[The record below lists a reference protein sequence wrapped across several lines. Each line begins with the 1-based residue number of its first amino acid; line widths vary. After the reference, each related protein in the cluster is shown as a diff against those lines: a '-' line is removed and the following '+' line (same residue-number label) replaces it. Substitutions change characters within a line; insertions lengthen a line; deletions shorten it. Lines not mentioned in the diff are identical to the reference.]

1 MSAVLVVDDSL
12 TVRMHLEEAFSAAG
26 FEPVLAADVAS
37 ARRALASRR
46 FALAVLDVLLP
57 DGDGLELLA
66 EIKGSPQHAGT
77 PVVLL
82 STETEVQH
90 RVRGLQTG
98 ADEYVGKPYDAA
110 QVVARARELVR
121 RRAGVDSGAAPRPVL
136 LVDDSVTAREE
147 LREALERAGLQVVTA
162 GSGEEGL
169 RVASERRPRAI
180 VVDGVMPGMDGATF
194 IREVRADAALRT
206 TPCILLTA
214 SGSVGELRALDAGAD
229 AYVRKDEDGNEL
241 VLARLQALLR
251 SATSAPEGSAAGAP
265 AARRILVIGAGTAPL
280 GDVAETLR
288 VDGHDVV
295 VAASPEEA
303 LALLAVDRVDAILVE
318 ATEQGKEGAAACLR
332 IRGDGRWRHLPLL
345 VVGERPDPEATVDAL
360 AGGADDYVPLAS
372 GPLVARARVNAQLR
386 RSQFEDEN
394 RTREGYARS
403 AAILETISDAFFAAG
418 RDWRFVYVNH
428 ALEEMVGSPRDALAG
443 AVLWERCPFL
453 ARGQPRAELDRAV
466 EAQVPVTFEA
476 RGPAERWIEV
486 RAFPH
491 RDGLTAYLRDVT
503 ERRRTQEVQAHLLG
517 ITGHDLRT
525 PISVVRVSLDVAL
538 RDPQLSERNRRV
550 LARASGAAAR
560 MSRLVNDLLDYSRAR
575 LGKGI
580 PIARRPAELD
590 AICRDIIEEVS
601 SANAGRK
608 ISYQPGAD
616 GAGEWDPDRIGQV
629 LSNLLTN
636 AVRYS
641 LEDAAVSLEW
651 HTDGDRKVIAVH
663 NDGPPI
669 DPALLANMFE
679 PFERGRTAA
688 SGGTGL
694 GLFIVRELVRAH
706 GGSVAVTSEAGRG
719 TTFFVTL
726 PARAGGSSA

>member
-37 ARRALASRR
+37 ARRALASRP

-82 STETEVQH
+82 STEAEVQH

-121 RRAGVDSGAAPRPVL
+121 RRAGADLGAAARPVL

-147 LREALERAGLQVVTA
+147 LRDALERAGLQVVTV

-169 RVASERRPRAI
+169 RVAAERRPRAI

-194 IREVRADAALRT
+194 IREIRADAALRT

-214 SGSVGELRALDAGAD
+214 SGSVGELSALDAGAD

-251 SATSAPEGSAAGAP
+251 SATSAPEETAAGAP
-265 AARRILVIGAGTAPL
+265 TARRILVLGASTAPL

-288 VDGHDVV
+288 LEGHDVV
-295 VAASPEEA
+295 TAATSEEA

-318 ATEQGKEGAAACLR
+318 ATRQGDASAAACLR
-332 IRGDGRWRHLPLL
+332 IRGDARWRHVPLL
-345 VVGERPDPEATVDAL
+345 VVGERSEPEATVDAL
-360 AGGADDYVPLAS
+360 AGGADDYVPLSS
-372 GPLVARARVNAQLR
+372 GPLVARARVHAQLR

-403 AAILETISDAFFAAG
+403 AAILETISDAFFAVG

-428 ALEEMVGSPRDALAG
+428 ALEEMVGAPRDALAG
-443 AVLWERCPFL
+443 EVLWERCPFL

-466 EAQVPVTFEA
+466 EGQVPVTFEA
-476 RGPAERWIEV
+476 REPGERWIEV

-538 RDPQLSERNRRV
+538 RDPQLSERHRRV
-550 LARASGAAAR
+550 LGRAAGAAAR

-575 LGKGI
+575 LGRGI
-580 PIARRPAELD
+580 PIAPQPTDLD
-590 AICRDIIEEVS
+590 AICRDIVEEVS
-601 SANAGRK
+601 SANGGRK
-608 ISYQPGAD
+608 IAYHPGAD
-616 GAGEWDPDRIGQV
+616 GSGEWDPDRIGQV
-629 LSNLLTN
+629 LTNLLTN

-641 LEDAAVSLEW
+641 QEGAAVSLAWSAE
-651 HTDGDRKVIAVH
+651 GDRRVIAVH
-663 NDGPPI
+663 NEGSPI

-688 SGGTGL
+688 SGGAGL
-694 GLFIVRELVRAH
+694 GLFIVREIVRAH

-719 TTFFVTL
+719 TTFYVNL
-726 PARAGGSSA
+726 PARAG

>member
-1 MSAVLVVDDSL
+1 MTAVLVVDDSL

-26 FEPVLAADVAS
+26 FEPILAADIAS
-37 ARRALASRR
+37 ARRALDARP

-66 EIKGSPQHAGT
+66 EIKRSPQHADT

-82 STETEVQH
+82 STEAEVQH
-90 RVRGLQTG
+90 RVRGLRTG

-110 QVVARARELVR
+110 HVVARARELVR
-121 RRAGVDSGAAPRPVL
+121 RRAGHVDRGAGARPVL
-136 LVDDSVTAREE
+136 VVDDSLTAREE
-147 LREALERAGLQVVTA
+147 LRSTLERAGLAVVTS

-169 RVASERRPRAI
+169 SLAAECLPRAI

-194 IREVRADAALRT
+194 IREIRADAALRT

-214 SGSVGELRALDAGAD
+214 SGSVGELSALDAGAD

-241 VLARLQALLR
+241 VVARLQALLR
-251 SATSAPEGSAAGAP
+251 GATSAPAVVAAGALAP
-265 AARRILVIGAGTAPL
+265 KRVLVVGAGAAPL
-280 GDVAETLR
+280 GESAEALR
-288 VDGHDVV
+288 EDGHDVV
-295 VAASPEEA
+295 CATSAEEA
-303 LALLAVDRVDAILVE
+303 LALLAVDRVDAIVVE
-318 ATEQGKEGAAACLR
+318 AMRAGDDGAAACLR
-332 IRGDGRWRHLPLL
+332 VRSDGRWRHVPLL
-345 VVGERPDPEATVDAL
+345 VVGARADPDATVDAL
-360 AGGADDYVPLAS
+360 AWGADDYVPAAS

-403 AAILETISDAFFAAG
+403 AAILETISDAFFAVG

-428 ALEEMVGSPRDALAG
+428 ALEELVRVPRDALTG
-443 AVLWERCPFL
+443 EVLWERCPFL
-453 ARGQPRAELDRAV
+453 ARGGVARSELERAV
-466 EAQVPVTFEA
+466 ESQVPVTFES
-476 RGPAERWIEV
+476 RGPGDRWIET

-538 RDPQLSERNRRV
+538 RDAQLSERNRRV
-550 LARASGAAAR
+550 LARASGAASR

-575 LGKGI
+575 LGRGI
-580 PIARRPAELD
+580 PISPRPTDLD
-590 AICRDIIEEVS
+590 AICREIIEEVT
-601 SANAGRK
+601 SAHPSRK

-616 GAGEWDPDRIGQV
+616 GTGEWDPDRIGQV
-629 LSNLLTN
+629 LTNLLTN

-641 LEDAAVSLEW
+641 PEDARISVAW
-651 HTDGDRKVIAVH
+651 HVEGDRRVLAVH

-669 DPALLANMFE
+669 DPELLPNLFE
-679 PFERGRTAA
+679 PFERGRSAA

-694 GLFIVRELVRAH
+694 GLYIVREIVRAH
-706 GGSVAVTSEAGRG
+706 GGSVAVTSEAGSG
-719 TTFFVTL
+719 TTFTVTL
-726 PARAGGSSA
+726 PMRPG

>member
-1 MSAVLVVDDSL
+1 MTAVLVVDDSL
-12 TVRMHLEEAFSAAG
+12 TVRMDLEEAFSSAG
-26 FEPVLAADVAS
+26 FETVLAADVAS
-37 ARRALASRR
+37 ARRALAARR
-46 FALAVLDVLLP
+46 FGLAVLDVLLP

-66 EIKGSPQHAGT
+66 EIKRSPEHGAV

-82 STETEVQH
+82 STEAEVQH

-98 ADEYVGKPYDAA
+98 ADEYVGKPYDSA

-121 RRAGVDSGAAPRPVL
+121 RRGDALGVAARPVL
-136 LVDDSVTAREE
+136 VVDDSVTAREE
-147 LREALERAGLQVVTA
+147 LRAALERAGLEVVTA
-162 GSGEEGL
+162 GSAEEGL
-169 RVASERRPRAI
+169 RLAAELRPRAI
-180 VVDGVMPGMDGATF
+180 VVDGVMPGMDGAAF
-194 IREVRADAALRT
+194 VQAIRADAALRT

-251 SATSAPEGSAAGAP
+251 SSTSAVSVAAPGALP
-265 AARRILVIGAGTAPL
+265 APRRILVVSAGASAVL
-280 GDVAETLR
+280 CDVAETLR
-288 VDGHDVV
+288 QDGHDVV
-295 VAASPEEA
+295 SAASPEEA

-318 ATEQGKEGAAACLR
+318 STRAGGEGAAACQR
-332 IRGDGRWRHLPLL
+332 IRGDGRWRHLPVL
-345 VVGERPDPEATVDAL
+345 VLGARAEPEATVEAL
-360 AGGADDYVPLAS
+360 AGGADDYVPVAS
-372 GPLVARARVNAQLR
+372 GPFVARARVNAQLR

-394 RTREGYARS
+394 RTREGYVRS
-403 AAILETISDAFFAAG
+403 AAILETISDAFFAVD

-428 ALEEMVGSPRDALAG
+428 ALEAMVRAQRDALAG
-443 AVLWERCPFL
+443 TTLWDQCPFL
-453 ARGQPRAELDRAV
+453 ARGGGARAELERAI
-466 EAQVPVTFEA
+466 ESQVPVTFEA
-476 RGPAERWIEV
+476 RGPGDRWIEV

-525 PISVVRVSLDVAL
+525 PISVVRVSVDVAL
-538 RDPQLSERNRRV
+538 RDAQLSERNRRV
-550 LARASGAAAR
+550 LARAAGAAAR

-580 PIARRPAELD
+580 PIAPRPSDLD

-601 SANAGRK
+601 SANGGRR
-608 ISYQPGAD
+608 IAYHPGVD

-641 LEDAAVSLEW
+641 PEDAAVSVAW
-651 HTDGDRKVIAVH
+651 HAHGDRRVISVH
-663 NDGPPI
+663 NEGPPI
-669 DPALLANMFE
+669 DQALLPNMFE

-694 GLFIVRELVRAH
+694 GLFIVREIVSAH
-706 GGSVAVTSEAGRG
+706 GGSVAVASDPGSG
-719 TTFFVTL
+719 TTFSVSL
-726 PARAGGSSA
+726 PARAG